1 MKKLSIIIA
10 VTIIFSMLMSPA
22 AFAQKNQVQINN
34 QIQSIRKS
42 IATIQTMKNNGA
54 VSPEALKELAAHVS
68 ELWKTIKLN
77 GGESSKDVLDVI
89 SEVDKLVGA
98 MRSEEA
104 DLVQAAV
111 SMTKYY
117 IGFQPDWMYERSLS
131 YPEPIEL
138 NPITGFSD
146 VKPGDWYYQDVMY
159 LAEKG
164 AISGFVD
171 GTFRPDN
178 TITRAEF
185 VKIAVAAAQGGKLT
199 RTYEGDHWARGAF
212 IDAYENLGLD
222 YDSSTWDEPITRYEM
237 AELLINLTEKILGEG
252 RNYTAGIEKHIA
264 DYAKV
269 KIEAK
274 YKYFVEQAYM
284 KGLITGIDKQ
294 GTFAG
299 DKTGTRAQAAVMVS
313 RMLEIKNRAAVE
325 AVEYEPAAGEILLTD
340 EQRPLVPKEGDIVV
354 KTDGTKVTLKV
365 GPSGVLGEGQEVD
378 YYSGIRFA
386 NGHMFTTND
395 LGTGSMGYMGQPYY
409 LDKYGEGHFKNDW
422 LEIQDYYF
430 KEAQKIKNPE
440 EGQLFGKWLMYD
452 GGMWHWR
459 GPVR

>member
-22 AFAQKNQVQINN
+22 AFAQKNQVQINH

-111 SMTKYY
+111 SMAKYY

-199 RTYEGDHWARGAF
+199 RTYEEIIGRGSL
-212 IDAYENLGLD
+212 Y
-222 YDSSTWDEPITRYEM
+222 RC
-237 AELLINLTEKILGEG
+237 
-252 RNYTAGIEKHIA
+252 
-264 DYAKV
+264 V
-269 KIEAK
+269 
-274 YKYFVEQAYM
+274 
-284 KGLITGIDKQ
+284 
-294 GTFAG
+294 
-299 DKTGTRAQAAVMVS
+299 
-313 RMLEIKNRAAVE
+313 
-325 AVEYEPAAGEILLTD
+325 
-340 EQRPLVPKEGDIVV
+340 
-354 KTDGTKVTLKV
+354 
-365 GPSGVLGEGQEVD
+365 
-378 YYSGIRFA
+378 
-386 NGHMFTTND
+386 
-395 LGTGSMGYMGQPYY
+395 
-409 LDKYGEGHFKNDW
+409 
-422 LEIQDYYF
+422 
-430 KEAQKIKNPE
+430 
-440 EGQLFGKWLMYD
+440 
-452 GGMWHWR
+452 
-459 GPVR
+459 